1 MVLKIGSYYRL
12 RQEDEGAFLF
22 APAGC
27 IAVQHFRPDFAT
39 LMTRGPANRS
49 FTRPRYG
56 LCHRVRDRKCGWPSI
71 EPSDPQS

>member
-1 MVLKIGSYYRL
+1 M
-12 RQEDEGAFLF
+12 
-22 APAGC
+22 
-27 IAVQHFRPDFAT
+27 QHFRPDFAT

-56 LCHRVRDRKCGWPSI
+56 LCHRVRDRKCGWPSN